1 MLKVGRWNIAVVLAG
16 CFAMAWLVARAMSQS
31 ITIDE
36 ADTYLSFVAPDW
48 PSHWYPSNNNHVLNS
63 ILMRIFIW
71 LFGLSQ
77 LTVRGPALIG
87 AVIYIV
93 AAYRLCKMIAAG
105 SHLLLPLFVC
115 FVYNPFVMD
124 YLVAARGYSLALG
137 FLTLGFS
144 ILAQPTVNTAS
155 CVLASI

>member
-1 MLKVGRWNIAVVLAG
+1 MLKAGRWPAALMWNAAVVLAG
-16 CFAMAWLVARAMSQS
+16 CFAMAWLVARALSQS

-48 PSHWYPSNNNHVLNS
+48 PSYWYPSNNNHVLNS
-63 ILMRIFIW
+63 ILMRLFIW

-77 LTVRGPALIG
+77 LSVRGPALIG
-87 AVIYIV
+87 AAIYIV

-115 FVYNPFVMD
+115 FV
-124 YLVAARGYSLALG
+124 
-137 FLTLGFS
+137 
-144 ILAQPTVNTAS
+144 
-155 CVLASI
+155 